1 MRVLTTRLRCGVLY
15 RFRMVKPPFGCA
27 WCPLTNRRKTGCK
40 AELFLKNP
48 KNYFEGFFS
57 GASRISRVWGRHSPT
72 RFPQGQN
79 ERKAN
84 FGTAVES
91 CSKKLP
97 LSSAALVCGY
107 TGLLH
112 QYSDC
117 GGVFCPL
124 FTTTTVKKGAFWQ
137 TQRKFFYFPCLLPT
151 TIRRCGLPKI
161 FENGRKKA
169 VNLFKIYCLS
179 AAVMGGGIKL
189 SAVFQMEFI
198 CNRFLSAFQF
208 LFCNLP

>member
-1 MRVLTTRLRCGVLY
+1 M
-15 RFRMVKPPFGCA
+15 
-27 WCPLTNRRKTGCK
+27 
-40 AELFLKNP
+40 KNP
-48 KNYFEGFFS
+48 KKYFEGFLS

-84 FGTAVES
+84 FGTTVES

-124 FTTTTVKKGAFWQ
+124 FTTTTVKRGRFGKRSENFFIFPVCSLQQSGGVVCQRFLKMGA
-137 TQRKFFYFPCLLPT
+137 
-151 TIRRCGLPKI
+151 
-161 FENGRKKA
+161 KKA

-198 CNRFLSAFQF
+198 CNRFLSAFQS

>member
-1 MRVLTTRLRCGVLY
+1 
-15 RFRMVKPPFGCA
+15 
-27 WCPLTNRRKTGCK
+27 
-40 AELFLKNP
+40 
-48 KNYFEGFFS
+48 
-57 GASRISRVWGRHSPT
+57 HSPT

-124 FTTTTVKKGAFWQ
+124 FTTTTVK
-137 TQRKFFYFPCLLPT
+137 R
-151 TIRRCGLPKI
+151 
-161 FENGRKKA
+161 GRFGKRSG
-169 VNLFKIYCLS
+169 NFLFSLS
-179 AAVMGGGIKL
+179 APYNNPAVWFAKD
-189 SAVFQMEFI
+189 F
-198 CNRFLSAFQF
+198 
-208 LFCNLP
+208 

>member
-1 MRVLTTRLRCGVLY
+1 
-15 RFRMVKPPFGCA
+15 
-27 WCPLTNRRKTGCK
+27 
-40 AELFLKNP
+40 
-48 KNYFEGFFS
+48 
-57 GASRISRVWGRHSPT
+57 
-72 RFPQGQN
+72 
-79 ERKAN
+79 
-84 FGTAVES
+84 
-91 CSKKLP
+91 KLP

-124 FTTTTVKKGAFWQ
+124 FTTTTVKRGRFGKRSGNFFVFPVCSLQQSGGVVCQRFLKMGA
-137 TQRKFFYFPCLLPT
+137 
-151 TIRRCGLPKI
+151 
-161 FENGRKKA
+161 KKA

>member
-1 MRVLTTRLRCGVLY
+1 M
-15 RFRMVKPPFGCA
+15 
-27 WCPLTNRRKTGCK
+27 
-40 AELFLKNP
+40 
-48 KNYFEGFFS
+48 
-57 GASRISRVWGRHSPT
+57 
-72 RFPQGQN
+72 
-79 ERKAN
+79 
-84 FGTAVES
+84 VES

-124 FTTTTVKKGAFWQ
+124 FTTTTVKRGRFGKRSENFFIFPVCSLQQSGGVVCQRFLKMGA
-137 TQRKFFYFPCLLPT
+137 
-151 TIRRCGLPKI
+151 
-161 FENGRKKA
+161 KKA

-208 LFCNLP
+208 LFCNLPFPAVPIVSARHSHVPMLPCKAVWSRPYCRSSVPDNLKSVLPLCPPA

>member
-1 MRVLTTRLRCGVLY
+1 MKKSPHKSVQKSAKSCRCL
-15 RFRMVKPPFGCA
+15 M
-27 WCPLTNRRKTGCK
+27 
-40 AELFLKNP
+40 LF
-48 KNYFEGFFS
+48 FVCHAGD
-57 GASRISRVWGRHSPT
+57 SRVWGRHSPT

-84 FGTAVES
+84 FGTTVES

-124 FTTTTVKKGAFWQ
+124 FTTTTVKRGAFWQ
-137 TQRKFFYFPCLLPT
+137 TQRKFFCFPCLLPT

-161 FENGRKKA
+161 FENRRKKSSKPFSRFTA
-169 VNLFKIYCLS
+169 YVLLRW
-179 AAVMGGGIKL
+179 AAVLNCQRSKRNFNRL
-189 SAVFQMEFI
+189 SISRPTI
-198 CNRFLSAFQF
+198 CSCISVLICPSIFAQELIYPA
-208 LFCNLP
+208 

>member
-1 MRVLTTRLRCGVLY
+1 MTICTWIFPLWLCPSGWVQIR
-15 RFRMVKPPFGCA
+15 A
-27 WCPLTNRRKTGCK
+27 WCPGKCALQNC
-40 AELFLKNP
+40 
-48 KNYFEGFFS
+48 
-57 GASRISRVWGRHSPT
+57 SPS
-72 RFPQGQN
+72 
-79 ERKAN
+79 
-84 FGTAVES
+84 S
-91 CSKKLP
+91 CARSVVKP
-97 LSSAALVCGY
+97 LSVPSRGSKLMIY

-124 FTTTTVKKGAFWQ
+124 FTTTTVKRGRFGKRSENFFIFPVCSLQQSGGVVCQRFLKMGA
-137 TQRKFFYFPCLLPT
+137 
-151 TIRRCGLPKI
+151 
-161 FENGRKKA
+161 KKA

-179 AAVMGGGIKL
+179 SAVMGGGIKL

>member
-1 MRVLTTRLRCGVLY
+1 MDLFHFDFEAMTFYVGDSKVELSKTEQKLLRLLVENRGRTMTRGDLVD
-15 RFRMVKPPFGCA
+15 
-27 WCPLTNRRKTGCK
+27 
-40 AELFLKNP
+40 
-48 KNYFEGFFS
+48 
-57 GASRISRVWGRHSPT
+57 RVWTDGA
-72 RFPQGQN
+72 
-79 ERKAN
+79 EY
-84 FGTAVES
+84 VD
-91 CSKKLP
+91 
-97 LSSAALVCGY
+97 

-124 FTTTTVKKGAFWQ
+124 FTTTTVKRGRFGKRSGNFFVFPVCSLQQSGGVVCQRFLKMGA
-137 TQRKFFYFPCLLPT
+137 
-151 TIRRCGLPKI
+151 
-161 FENGRKKA
+161 KKA

-198 CNRFLSAFQF
+198 CNRFLFAFQS

>member
-1 MRVLTTRLRCGVLY
+1 MKKSPHKSVQKSAKSCRCL
-15 RFRMVKPPFGCA
+15 M
-27 WCPLTNRRKTGCK
+27 
-40 AELFLKNP
+40 LF
-48 KNYFEGFFS
+48 FVCHAGD
-57 GASRISRVWGRHSPT
+57 SRVWGRHSPT

-84 FGTAVES
+84 FGTTVES

-124 FTTTTVKKGAFWQ
+124 FTTTTVKKVRFG
-137 TQRKFFYFPCLLPT
+137 KCSGNFFDFPVLLPT

-161 FENGRKKA
+161 FENRRKKSSKP
-169 VNLFKIYCLS
+169 FS
-179 AAVMGGGIKL
+179 
-189 SAVFQMEFI
+189 
-198 CNRFLSAFQF
+198 RFTAYMPL
-208 LFCNLP
+208 

>member
-1 MRVLTTRLRCGVLY
+1 MCIHYREILHGFHNSWFRSGIFALFPRDIKGNRIDNDDRFALFVGISHGV
-15 RFRMVKPPFGCA
+15 PGTA
-27 WCPLTNRRKTGCK
+27 
-40 AELFLKNP
+40 
-48 KNYFEGFFS
+48 
-57 GASRISRVWGRHSPT
+57 GASIPYCE
-72 RFPQGQN
+72 N
-79 ERKAN
+79 
-84 FGTAVES
+84 
-91 CSKKLP
+91 KKLP

-124 FTTTTVKKGAFWQ
+124 FTTTTVKRGRFGKRSGNFFVFPVCSLQQSGGVVCQRFLKMGA
-137 TQRKFFYFPCLLPT
+137 
-151 TIRRCGLPKI
+151 
-161 FENGRKKA
+161 KKA

-189 SAVFQMEFI
+189 SAVFQMELI